1 MKQQRLLWQ
10 KILWSVVIIFSICL
24 YFKVISNNS
33 SNMFGVF
40 PYYFVGVWASI
51 MLGYLTIILR
61 YFGFIQNKQS
71 FGYILIGIFSLSMFL
86 IGIYMMYDSSRFD
99 IAWFSLF
106 VAPVIPALIIL
117 IDAIRNKPG
126 YT

>member
-1 MKQQRLLWQ
+1 
-10 KILWSVVIIFSICL
+10 
-24 YFKVISNNS
+24 
-33 SNMFGVF
+33 MFGVF